1 MKPPTEQ
8 RQHARLKAKNLLSDE
23 FLNYAD
29 FSAFFG
35 KFHVKQYLYPSD
47 PTRKIS
53 RDNYVFG
60 DRKTAMR
67 YTGNNSQFY
76 TFNGETKCMAEWAED
91 LGLTKQALHQRL
103 KSGWTVAQAL
113 STPKAGWS
121 E

>member
-1 MKPPTEQ
+1 MKPPTEI
-8 RQHARLKAKNLLSDE
+8 RQHSRLRAKNLLSGE
-23 FLNYAD
+23 FINYAD
-29 FSAFFG
+29 FAAFFG
-35 KFHVKQYLYPSD
+35 IFPAKQYLYPPD

-53 RDNYVFG
+53 SINYAFG
-60 DRKTAMR
+60 CKKTAMR

-76 TFNGETKCMAEWAED
+76 TFNGETKCMAEWAES